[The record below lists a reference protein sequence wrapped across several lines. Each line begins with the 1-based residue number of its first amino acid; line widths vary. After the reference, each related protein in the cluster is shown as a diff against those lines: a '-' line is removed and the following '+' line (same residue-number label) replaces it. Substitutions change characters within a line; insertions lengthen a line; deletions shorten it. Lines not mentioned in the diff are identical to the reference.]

1 MRFFSPAKINV
12 HLGIG
17 RKRPD
22 GYHGIC
28 SWFLKVSL
36 YDSIDVSLYPCA
48 LEVRVEGNADVPAK
62 DDLILK
68 AANCFY
74 DETGLPGRCTIRS
87 NKEIPIGAGLGGGSS
102 NAATVLMALNRL
114 HGDVLTS
121 DRLHELSSRLGS
133 DVPFFL
139 GGPSAVVS
147 GKGEILREFCL
158 QRSWWVLLVYPGFSI
173 STREAYGWFDKEVK
187 AAPEFDPDP
196 EELCALAAGPP
207 DRWRFFNAFSPVL
220 YRRYPILRN
229 ICNKLVSEGALHASV
244 SGSGSVCFGLF
255 ETHATAADASRKIA
269 GLRFWLKET
278 LAS

>member
-1 MRFFSPAKINV
+1 MLLFSPAKINV

-36 YDSIDVSLYPCA
+36 CDSIDVSLDSA
-48 LEVRVEGNADVPAK
+48 AVEVRVEGNADVPAE

-74 DETGLPGRCTIRS
+74 EETGISGRCAVRL
-87 NKEIPIGAGLGGGSS
+87 KKRIPIGAGLGGGSS

-114 HGDVLTS
+114 HGGVLTS
-121 DRLHELSSRLGS
+121 DRLYEVSLQLGS

-147 GKGEILREFCL
+147 GRGEILREFCVP
-158 QRSWWVLLVYPGFSI
+158 RSWWVLLVYPGFSI
-173 STREAYGWFDKEVK
+173 STRDAYTWFDNEVK
-187 AAPEFDPDP
+187 ATLEFDPDL
-196 EELCALAAGPP
+196 EELFALATGPP
-207 DRWRFFNAFSPVL
+207 ERWRFFNAFSPVL
-220 YRRYPILRN
+220 YRRYPVLRN
-229 ICNKLVSEGALHASV
+229 ICEKLASEGAFHASV

-255 ETHATAADASRKIA
+255 ETHAMAAAASRKIA
-269 GLRFWLKET
+269 GLPFWLKET
-278 LAS
+278 LAG